1 MSVKARRHVWCLATS
16 SFLTRPTLHHLDMQA
31 SSRYRPIARDRRG
44 LLLGSVY
51 SVNNPGQLS
60 SRRLKNDIEVAN
72 GKGQEED
79 LTFIERLKTRA
90 SVLKREIFALYLA
103 TRDKRTPWYAKA
115 FVACVVAYALSPIDL
130 IPDPI
135 PILGYVDD
143 LLLLPLGIY
152 LAVKMIPEPVLAE
165 CRQKA
170 AAANTKLPRNWI
182 AAAIIVALW
191 IAISILF
198 VSCVIR
204 FANR

>member
-1 MSVKARRHVWCLATS
+1 MTS
-16 SFLTRPTLHHLDMQA
+16 KSLT
-31 SSRYRPIARDRRG
+31 
-44 LLLGSVY
+44 
-51 SVNNPGQLS
+51 
-60 SRRLKNDIEVAN
+60 

-79 LTFIERLKTRA
+79 LTFSERLKTRA

-165 CRQKA
+165 CRHKA

-191 IAISILF
+191 IAISVLF
-198 VSCVIR
+198 VSFVIR
-204 FANR
+204 FVNR

>member
-1 MSVKARRHVWCLATS
+1 
-16 SFLTRPTLHHLDMQA
+16 
-31 SSRYRPIARDRRG
+31 
-44 LLLGSVY
+44 
-51 SVNNPGQLS
+51 
-60 SRRLKNDIEVAN
+60 
-72 GKGQEED
+72 
-79 LTFIERLKTRA
+79 
-90 SVLKREIFALYLA
+90 
-103 TRDKRTPWYAKA
+103 
-115 FVACVVAYALSPIDL
+115 
-130 IPDPI
+130 
-135 PILGYVDD
+135 LGYVDD

-198 VSCVIR
+198 VSFVIR

>member
-1 MSVKARRHVWCLATS
+1 
-16 SFLTRPTLHHLDMQA
+16 
-31 SSRYRPIARDRRG
+31 
-44 LLLGSVY
+44 
-51 SVNNPGQLS
+51 
-60 SRRLKNDIEVAN
+60 
-72 GKGQEED
+72 
-79 LTFIERLKTRA
+79 LTFIERFKTRA